1 VATAVEGVSAS
12 DHLSPYEIETSEGDD
27 GTAHPSNGS
36 GPQTVRTRP
45 NNGFIVH
52 RGPRVA
58 GIDDPTDDRLHSIAF
73 ILLAMSQSL
82 FVTGRHFAFPTPVG
96 KVGPVSLVRRFVRGR

>member
-1 VATAVEGVSAS
+1 MASAVEGVSAS

-27 GTAHPSNGS
+27 GTAPVAWLW
-36 GPQTVRTRP
+36 TP
-45 NNGFIVH
+45 NREDAADHGFIVR

-58 GIDDPTDDRLHSIAF
+58 GIDDPIDDRHHSIAF
-73 ILLAMSQSL
+73 ILLAMSQGL
-82 FVTGRHFAFPTPVG
+82 FVTGRRFARPTPVG